1 MEANRLDTLIIY
13 AHPYDKSF
21 NHAILKKVEDSLTQR
36 GQEFQTI
43 DLYKDNFNPSY
54 TTEELALFKEG
65 KTTDP
70 LVAQYQ
76 KSLTAANEV
85 IFIFPI
91 WWNDTPAIIKGFID
105 KVMKKRFAYDVG
117 KTGLIGHLTHI
128 KKATVLTTSTS
139 PTWYLKLFCGNAIK
153 RVFIN
158 ATLKQLGIKTV
169 NWLNMGNID
178 NSTTQQRQNF
188 LERISL

>member
-1 MEANRLDTLIIY
+1 MDTLIIY

-21 NHAILKKVEDSLTQR
+21 NHAILENVEETLMQS
-36 GQEFQTI
+36 QERFNLV
-43 DLYKDNFNPSY
+43 DLYKDHFNPAY
-54 TTEELALFKEG
+54 TSEELALFKDG

-70 LVAQYQ
+70 LVEQYQ
-76 KSLTAANEV
+76 KFLTSTNHV

-105 KVMKKRFAYDVG
+105 KVMKKKFAYEVG

-128 KKATVLTTSTS
+128 EKVTILTTSTS
-139 PTWYLKLFCGNAIK
+139 PTWYLRLFCGDAIK

-158 ATLKQLGIKTV
+158 ATLKQLGIKHIT
-169 NWLNMGNID
+169 WHNMGNID
-178 NSTTQQRQNF
+178 KSTAQDRQDF
-188 LERISL
+188 LNNINL